1 MRIGYALFTRLLA
14 ASPIALAAALNPNV
28 AVTLTAEPYPKLQSS
43 DSPAT
48 PGLQ

>member
-1 MRIGYALFTRLLA
+1 LRIVYAGLTRFLV
-14 ASPIALAAALNPNV
+14 ASPMALAAALNPNV

-43 DSPAT
+43 ESPAT